1 MGNKL
6 KKVII
11 ISLVLIVGF
20 FAGYFFKQFSFNEK
34 DKYEKLILEKE
45 TEIEK
50 LNEDYQALKKD
61 NNDLKDL
68 NDELE
73 KELDKK
79 LDELN
84 ELELKNIKLRKIIGF
99 DDISGDGVEIIIKPV
114 ESLGTDDELTHKEL
128 IYLVNELKFAGAEA
142 ISINDKRITVQTGI
156 QSSSNNEYILINDEK
171 ISPKDDINMKIIGDK
186 DNLIAA
192 LQFSGT
198 LEYESLENYNVKLTP
213 KENLIIIGIENY
225 IKSDNIR

>member
-1 MGNKL
+1 
-6 KKVII
+6 
-11 ISLVLIVGF
+11 
-20 FAGYFFKQFSFNEK
+20 
-34 DKYEKLILEKE
+34 
-45 TEIEK
+45 
-50 LNEDYQALKKD
+50 
-61 NNDLKDL
+61 
-68 NDELE
+68 
-73 KELDKK
+73 
-79 LDELN
+79 
-84 ELELKNIKLRKIIGF
+84 
-99 DDISGDGVEIIIKPV
+99 
-114 ESLGTDDELTHKEL
+114 
-128 IYLVNELKFAGAEA
+128 FAGAEA